1 MLKIRQISKQYV
13 GRSERLIVVDKVS
26 LDITQGAFVT
36 LLGPSGCGKTTTLRM
51 IAGLETPSSGVI
63 EIDGEP
69 IYSSETKLNVAVSQ
83 RPIAMVFQSYAIW
96 PHMNVLQNVAF
107 PLQSK
112 KFRLS
117 RAEIKE
123 RAEEALFTVGLHNQ
137 MTRDPAAL
145 SGGQQQRVALARALV
160 SRPKVLL
167 LDEPLSNLD
176 VKLRDEMRD
185 KIKELHD
192 KTKLTTIF
200 VTHDQNEAMALSSH
214 IVIMNA
220 GKVVETGS
228 PQNIFENPK
237 TRFAASF
244 VGKYN
249 IFEGKIADAG
259 GDRLCIVVTK
269 GGGIINARM
278 SGHADMPTA
287 GCHVLAYIRPSSI
300 ILEKAEDQS
309 TGLLGVVHSAVYL
322 GGHWEVKVVLRNG
335 DIVLIHLSLANARR
349 VDLLALSQVR
359 LVPDADEVVI
369 VTDQEAISHDI
380 AN

>member
-26 LDITQGAFVT
+26 LDIAQGAFVT

-51 IAGLETPSSGVI
+51 IAGLETPSSGII

-69 IYSSETKLNVAVSQ
+69 MYSSETKLNVAVSQ

-117 RAEIKE
+117 QAEIKE
-123 RAEEALFTVGLHNQ
+123 RAEEALFSVGLHDQ

-220 GKVVETGS
+220 GKIVETGA
-228 PQNIFENPK
+228 PQNIFQSPK
-237 TRFAASF
+237 TRFTAIF

-249 IFEGKIADAG
+249 IFEGKIVDAG
-259 GDRLCIVVTK
+259 DDRLCIAITNVGMITA
-269 GGGIINARM
+269 GM
-278 SGHADMPTA
+278 SGHADMPTV
-287 GCHVLAYIRPSSI
+287 GRHVLAYIRPSSI
-300 ILEKAEDQS
+300 MLEKAEDQS
-309 TGLLGVVHSAVYL
+309 NGLLGVVQSAVYL

-335 DIVLIHLSLANARR
+335 GVVLIHLSLANARR
-349 VDLLALSQVR
+349 IDLSVLSQVR
-359 LVPDADEVVI
+359 LVPDVDEVVV
-369 VTDQEAISHDI
+369 VTDHEAISHDI